1 LGEHFLNVVQGC
13 RERDTRERELQSSVG
28 IIYSQANQ
36 VVVEEEEN
44 ISKKQNCTP

>member
-1 LGEHFLNVVQGC
+1 MFSKVEEG
-13 RERDTRERELQSSVG
+13 ELQSSVG

-36 VVVEEEEN
+36 VVVVVVVDEEN

>member
-1 LGEHFLNVVQGC
+1 MFSKAA
-13 RERDTRERELQSSVG
+13 ERELQSSVG

-36 VVVEEEEN
+36 VVVVVVDEEN

>member
-1 LGEHFLNVVQGC
+1 LQ
-13 RERDTRERELQSSVG
+13 RERYKRERELQSSVG

-36 VVVEEEEN
+36 VVVVVEEEN

>member
-1 LGEHFLNVVQGC
+1 VNAFFNVFQGC
-13 RERDTRERELQSSVG
+13 RGRDTRERELQSSVG

-36 VVVEEEEN
+36 VVVVVEEEN